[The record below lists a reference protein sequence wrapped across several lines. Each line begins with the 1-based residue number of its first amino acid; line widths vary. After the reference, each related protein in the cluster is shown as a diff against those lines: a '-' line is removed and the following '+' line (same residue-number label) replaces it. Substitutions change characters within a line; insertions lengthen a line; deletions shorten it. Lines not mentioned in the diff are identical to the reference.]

1 MTLSTSTRQS
11 RTLWV
16 IGLFPLVA
24 ALGCES
30 KNEWRDGSARR
41 RETDSAG
48 RLLPGTTIDK
58 VKTVAHNAFTT
69 RYRLDREA
77 STALDLVSQPTE
89 VGAAGSDPT
98 RVRDLVR
105 PAPNR
110 RRQLARLWF
119 TQQGPD
125 VLIRC
130 RILNQR
136 MDTAERQA
144 FANYRS
150 DDRPDETPIDREGPT
165 SVSGREEWI
174 NVGRD
179 RQAEN
184 ELLDAIEQVL
194 YGGS

>member
-1 MTLSTSTRQS
+1 MIQHTPHSQK
-11 RTLWV
+11 LWA
-16 IGLFPLVA
+16 IGLLLLMTA
-24 ALGCES
+24 WGCES
-30 KNEWRDGSARR
+30 SNGLRDGSTHR
-41 RETDSAG
+41 READSAG
-48 RLLPGTTIDK
+48 RLLPGAT
-58 VKTVAHNAFTT
+58 VEQVQTVAHNAFTT

-77 STALDLVSQPTE
+77 STTVDLVSQPMD
-89 VGAAGSDPT
+89 VGAAGTDST

-110 RRQLARLWF
+110 HRQIARLWF
-119 TQQGPD
+119 SQQGPN

-130 RILNQR
+130 RILTQR
-136 MDTAERQA
+136 LDTAERQA

-184 ELLDAIEQVL
+184 ELLDALEQVL
-194 YGGS
+194 YSGS